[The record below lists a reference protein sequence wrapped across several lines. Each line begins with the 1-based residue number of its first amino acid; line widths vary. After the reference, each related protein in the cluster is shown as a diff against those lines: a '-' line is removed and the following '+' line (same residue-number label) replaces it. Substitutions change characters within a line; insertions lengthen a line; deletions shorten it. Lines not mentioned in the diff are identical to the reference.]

1 MIWIEADAGTQ
12 FAVID
17 SSALEKHLFSAP
29 SKLAFLQDNLNIR
42 RKTMTEPLL
51 PQNDPKHTRRAK
63 RLRKVRQQYRYNY
76 NYLNP
81 IAFVNGIPHGEFP
94 DFDWIFNVG
103 RRLATILINNL
114 LNDDDPGKK
123 QGVFSTGVSLVKI
136 LSGMSSEE
144 KVEAKFQEVMKLF
157 NFNKTGE
164 GKNLEDYDDLFSA
177 LELPAISH
185 NFQEDKIFAR
195 MRVAGPNP
203 MMLTRVAQVGK
214 TNLEKTFPVT
224 NEIFRSVQGFT
235 NDTMAQAVKENRLYM
250 VDYAALAGMQ
260 PGRFPDGQKY
270 VYAPKALFAVPIDP
284 STVGDATLLPIAIQC
299 GQKPSK
305 FKLITPRSGKYEW
318 LMAKT
323 VVQIA
328 DGNYHELI
336 SHLGATHLLIEP
348 IVAATHRRLYKKHPL
363 YILLKPHFEGTVFIN
378 WAAQEVLIAPGGI
391 VDQLLAATIQADRE
405 FAANTLKNLSFNDRM
420 LPQDLQTRGV
430 LSSRLDYPYRDDA
443 EDLWDAIKTWVTDYL
458 SIYYRNNGD
467 VRADFELQS
476 WAMEI
481 ASENGGRVHGFGE
494 DADGRI
500 NTLAYLIDAATMI
513 IFTASAQHAA
523 VNFPQNDIMS
533 FTPAMPLAGYAPAP
547 DGIKKKTAKDWMK
560 MLPALK
566 TAELQLTIGALL
578 GGIYYTRLGE
588 YGKRYFD
595 DKRVE
600 PHLAEFQ
607 AELEEIETDI
617 KQRNKG
623 ILSKGVEAYHYLR
636 PSEIPQ
642 SINI

>member
-1 MIWIEADAGTQ
+1 LARRTGL
-12 FAVID
+12 
-17 SSALEKHLFSAP
+17 ALF
-29 SKLAFLQDNLNIR
+29 QDNLNLRI
-42 RKTMTEPLL
+42 KTMPKPLL
-51 PQNDPKHTRRAK
+51 PQNDTKPTRRAK
-63 RLRKVRQQYRYNY
+63 RLRKVRQQYQYNY
-76 NYLNP
+76 SYLNP
-81 IAFVNGIPHGEFP
+81 IAFVNGIPNGEFP
-94 DFDWIFNVG
+94 DIDWIFKVA
-103 RRLATILINNL
+103 RRLSAILINNF

-123 QGVFSTGVSLVKI
+123 QSDFSTGVSLVKI
-136 LSGMSSEE
+136 LSGMNSEE
-144 KVEAKFQEVMKLF
+144 NVEAKFKDLMKLF
-157 NFNKTGE
+157 NFDKAGE
-164 GKNLEDYDDLFSA
+164 GKDLEDYRELFSA

-203 MMLTRVAQVGK
+203 MMLARVAQAGK
-214 TNLEKTFPVT
+214 TILNKTFPVT
-224 NEIFRSVQGFT
+224 DDIFRSVQGFT
-235 NDTMAQAVKENRLYM
+235 NDSMAQAIRENRLYM
-250 VDYAALAGMQ
+250 VDYAALDGMQ
-260 PGRFPDGQKY
+260 SGSSPDGQKY
-270 VYAPKALFAVPIDP
+270 VYAPKALFAVPTDP
-284 STVGDATLLPIAIQC
+284 GAVENATLLPIAIQC
-299 GQKPSK
+299 GQQPSK
-305 FKLITPRSGKYEW
+305 FKLITPGRGKYNW

-348 IVAATHRRLYKKHPL
+348 FVGATHRRLYKKHPL

-378 WAAQEVLIAPGGI
+378 WEAQKTLIAPGGI
-391 VDQLLAATIQADRE
+391 VDQLLAATIQSARE
-405 FAANTLKNLSFNDRM
+405 FAAKTLRNLSFNDRM
-420 LPQDLQTRGV
+420 LPQDLNTRGV

-443 EDLWDAIKTWVTDYL
+443 EDLWDALKTWVSSYL
-458 SIYYRNNGD
+458 SIYYRNDGD
-467 VRADFELQS
+467 VREDFELRS
-476 WAMEI
+476 WALEI

-494 DADGRI
+494 DGNGAI
-500 NTLAYLIDAATMI
+500 NTLTYLIDAATMI

-533 FTPAMPLAGYAPAP
+533 FNPAMPLAGYAPAP
-547 DGIKKKTAKDWMK
+547 NDNKIKTVQDWMK

-566 TAELQLTIGALL
+566 TAELQLAIGSLL
-578 GGIYYTRLGE
+578 GGVYHTRLGE

-600 PHLAEFQ
+600 PHLAELQ

-617 KQRNKG
+617 KQRNMETLG
-623 ILSKGVEAYHYLR
+623 NGVEAYHYLR

>member
-1 MIWIEADAGTQ
+1 MA
-12 FAVID
+12 
-17 SSALEKHLFSAP
+17 
-29 SKLAFLQDNLNIR
+29 
-42 RKTMTEPLL
+42 EPLL
-51 PQNDPKHTRRAK
+51 PQNDPKPTRRAK
-63 RLRKVRQQYRYNY
+63 RLRKVRQNYQYNY
-76 NYLNP
+76 SYLNP
-81 IAFVNGIPHGEFP
+81 IAFVNGIPDGEFP
-94 DFDWIFNVG
+94 DFDWIFKVG
-103 RRLATILINNL
+103 RRLATILVNNL

-123 QGVFSTGVSLVKI
+123 QSVFSTGVSLIRI
-136 LSGMSSEE
+136 LSGMRSEE
-144 KVEAKFQEVMKLF
+144 RVVTRFQEVMKLF
-157 NFNKTGE
+157 NFDKAGE
-164 GKNLEDYDDLFSA
+164 GKNLEDYKELFSA
-177 LELPAISH
+177 LELPAIAH

-203 MMLTRVAQVGK
+203 LMLTRVSQAGK
-214 TNLEKTFPVT
+214 TKLDKAFPVT
-224 NEIFRSVQGFT
+224 NEIFQSAQGFT
-235 NDTMAQAVKENRLYM
+235 NDSMAQAITENRLYM
-250 VDYAALAGMQ
+250 VDYAALDGMQ
-260 PGRFPDGQKY
+260 PGRFPDDQKY
-270 VYAPKALFAVPIDP
+270 VYAPKALFAVPADP
-284 STVGDATLLPIAIQC
+284 GTVDDAMLLPIAIQC
-299 GQKPSK
+299 GQEPSK
-305 FKLITPRSGKYEW
+305 FKLITPSSGKYEW

-348 IVAATHRRLYKKHPL
+348 IVGATHRRLYKKHPL

-378 WAAQEVLIAPGGI
+378 WAAQKVLIAPGGI
-391 VDQLLAATIQADRE
+391 VDQLLAATIQSDRE
-405 FAANTLKNLSFNDRM
+405 FAANTLKNLSFNDHM
-420 LPQDLQTRGV
+420 LPKNLQTRGV

-476 WAMEI
+476 WALEI
-481 ASENGGRVHGFGE
+481 VSENGGRVHGFGE
-494 DADGRI
+494 DVDGHI

-533 FTPAMPLAGYAPAP
+533 FAPAMPLAGYTPAP
-547 DGIKKKTAKDWMK
+547 RSIRKKTVKDWMK

-566 TAELQLTIGALL
+566 TAELQLTTGALL

-617 KQRNKG
+617 KQRNQEA
-623 ILSKGVEAYHYLR
+623 LSEGVEAYHYLR